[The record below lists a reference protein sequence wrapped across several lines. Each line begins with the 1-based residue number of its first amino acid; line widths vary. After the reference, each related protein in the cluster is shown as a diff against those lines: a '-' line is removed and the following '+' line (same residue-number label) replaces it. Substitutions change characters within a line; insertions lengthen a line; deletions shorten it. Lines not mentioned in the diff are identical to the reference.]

1 MLDNL
6 VGTVDPFLRPGLG
19 DFSKANAG
27 HANREEEFG
36 LGKGKKKQGYV
47 SLGKI
52 LTSFVAT
59 ALAANEEYEECQVV
73 FYPFNESAGGAFT
86 ANTSQFPIN
95 IAELKTIITEKF
107 NVTGRLTCASFMRLL
122 NAYFLRDQAQKIYG
136 MSSLYQARDKKDR
149 KKRKMAKSFK
159 STDAFNSAKLG
170 KLRKVYGLKDTS
182 AGLTFTLPQVTL
194 RFDTAPLEVAN
205 GTKKGDALRIHVMD
219 QSLSK
224 AAQLK
229 EVFMGFSG
237 DGVMQV
243 INRVEKPEEARVPN
257 HSQIMNDQ
265 LKKLGPD
272 GVNVIT
278 NATDLDLGVD
288 KTVLEDIM
296 VLTLGESM
304 GAGADK
310 APMDAKGVMLSLFP
324 SLLYGTATS
333 NIVSADLS
341 TQADGQLLS
350 VNLIRQNKTSEDN
363 DVGKDSGLPLQIMPT
378 QLTLELLGCPF
389 FAFTQQYFVD
399 FGTNTTADN
408 FYAISGV
415 QHKFSPGEFKTSLNL
430 VQLDAFGSFRS
441 AVNKTKKLQTLLG
454 IVEKEKG

>member
-1 MLDNL
+1 
-6 VGTVDPFLRPGLG
+6 
-19 DFSKANAG
+19 
-27 HANREEEFG
+27 
-36 LGKGKKKQGYV
+36 
-47 SLGKI
+47 
-52 LTSFVAT
+52 
-59 ALAANEEYEECQVV
+59 
-73 FYPFNESAGGAFT
+73 
-86 ANTSQFPIN
+86 
-95 IAELKTIITEKF
+95 
-107 NVTGRLTCASFMRLL
+107 
-122 NAYFLRDQAQKIYG
+122 
-136 MSSLYQARDKKDR
+136 SSLYQARDKKDR

-378 QLTLELLGCPF
+378 QLTLELLG
-389 FAFTQQYFVD
+389 
-399 FGTNTTADN
+399 
-408 FYAISGV
+408 
-415 QHKFSPGEFKTSLNL
+415 
-430 VQLDAFGSFRS
+430 
-441 AVNKTKKLQTLLG
+441 
-454 IVEKEKG
+454 